1 MPESCPICTKPL
13 HSIITRRLGDHGVCL
28 DCGDLINPLVTA
40 IAEGLLN
47 RAAIW
52 LERNP
57 TDFPTEMVRRFVRDE
72 LDNNFMPLISFEQ
85 QSIVEAVLK

>member
-1 MPESCPICTKPL
+1 MPESCPICGKPL
-13 HSIITRRLGDHGVCL
+13 HSIITRRLGEHGVCL

-52 LERNP
+52 MESSR
-57 TDFPTEMVRRFVRDE
+57 TEFRGDLIRMFVRNE
-72 LDNNFMPLISFEQ
+72 LNNNFMPLISFEQ